1 MTWYGEMLVNSRVA
15 TGFIVDVLGY
25 PVSEGCA
32 SLSNIL
38 FLVFVVLYEIN
49 NILCIVGYVTS
60 YSKRFVGS

>member
-25 PVSEGCA
+25 PASEGCA

-38 FLVFVVLYEIN
+38 FVVLYEIN
-49 NILCIVGYVTS
+49 NILCIAGYVTS